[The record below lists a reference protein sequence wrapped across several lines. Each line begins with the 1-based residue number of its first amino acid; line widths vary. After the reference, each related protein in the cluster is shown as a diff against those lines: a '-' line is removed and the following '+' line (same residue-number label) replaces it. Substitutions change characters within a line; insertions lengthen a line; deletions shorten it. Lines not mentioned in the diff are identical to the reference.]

1 MCLLLRYEA
10 YGFILP
16 LHNFIHEWKN
26 KIYVL
31 DFSISNLFAFLS
43 SSRPLNT
50 PPRHISSNSKVPIT
64 KGKCNNLLFSYEMSS
79 LFILLFF
86 PRKSRDD
93 VSKSSF
99 YLTRIYFL
107 SLINEHFWF
116 RCFEGDL
123 WIYGS
128 INEFNWIFWVL
139 KNKGQSWIGHNMLFF
154 KITFFK
160 KKSIYF
166 KSIHSKNNLHFF

>member
-1 MCLLLRYEA
+1 MLRYGA

-31 DFSISNLFAFLS
+31 DFSISNFLAFLS
-43 SSRPLNT
+43 SSRSLNA
-50 PPRHISSNSKVPIT
+50 PSRHISSNSKVPIT
-64 KGKCNNLLFSYEMSS
+64 KGKCNILLFSREMSS

-86 PRKSRDD
+86 PGISRDD

-107 SLINEHFWF
+107 SLINEHFWL
-116 RCFEGDL
+116 RWFEGDL
-123 WIYGS
+123 
-128 INEFNWIFWVL
+128 NEFNWVFWVC
-139 KNKGQSWIGHNMLFF
+139 KQR
-154 KITFFK
+154 
-160 KKSIYF
+160 
-166 KSIHSKNNLHFF
+166 